1 MIIMKKIFLVSVISL
16 MIFAVSGCGRNNE
29 IQNSKSP
36 SLSSEEIVNRD
47 LAESGISRM
56 RSIDDICVCTEPLV
70 YREHVYNESGE
81 LVQYYQYE
89 YDEFN
94 RYKTVY
100 NYQKNPE
107 TSEMVLFLQ
116 EDYSYDDY
124 FYYKNT
130 TYVQNE
136 GLVTQDIY
144 DTHNNIVMTQMPN
157 KQYDDVS
164 TITYTYK
171 YPTDTNSVEEEYAYW
186 GEGVNFSH
194 YTIRRFNEYGDTVY
208 IMTQYDDSVTTST
221 YEYEYDQENRMISM
235 RENYVDEDIYG
246 EDTSDYETVFTY
258 DDAGLLISEEE
269 NYVSNDNSYYEIHS
283 NKIIQFEYDDFGRLA
298 KKITRHRTET
308 GYSQFDESV
317 YSVEYIYEHVSELK
331 DTAQENQEGEVI

>member
-1 MIIMKKIFLVSVISL
+1 MKKLLLVSVISL
-16 MIFAVSGCGRNNE
+16 MILAVSVCGKNNE

-36 SLSSEEIVNRD
+36 NLSIEEIVNLD
-47 LAESGISRM
+47 LAESGIARK
-56 RSIDDICVCTEPLV
+56 RSIDDICVHTEPLV
-70 YREHVYNESGE
+70 YKENVYNESGE

-130 TYVQNE
+130 TYVQNG

-157 KQYDDVS
+157 KRYDDVS

-171 YPTDTNSVEEEYAYW
+171 YPTDTDSVEEEYAYW

-194 YTIRRFNEYGDTVY
+194 YTIRRFNEYGDTLY
-208 IMTQYDDSVTTST
+208 IMIQYDDSVTTTT
-221 YEYEYDQENRMISM
+221 YEYAYDQENRMISM
-235 RENYVDEDIYG
+235 NKNYVYEDIYG

-258 DDAGLLISEEE
+258 DDDGLLVSEEE
-269 NYVSNDNSYYEIHS
+269 NYVLNDNSNYEIRS
-283 NKIIQFEYDDFGRLA
+283 NKKIQFEYDDCGRLA
-298 KKITRHRTET
+298 KKITRH
-308 GYSQFDESV
+308 YSQFDESV
-317 YSVEYIYEHVSELK
+317 YSVEYIYEHESELK
-331 DTAQENQEGEVI
+331 DKH